1 MGYRYSKYSTNIIN
15 LDKVVLA
22 NRGSGQWIR
31 ISKEVYDI
39 LNLGIKNS
47 YSIEQLK
54 LSLYDAD
61 DRKYI
66 DNLYKNLCFIGVIED
81 ENNKYVQKNKIAS
94 FEITRRCNLK
104 CIHCC
109 VNADEVVSNKEDLSI
124 EEVKKVIDKLIE
136 WNPKCIALTGGEPML
151 RKDFFEIL
159 KYLKSKYDGKVSI
172 STNGTFINNKNVDQ
186 LSKHTDQIDISVDGV
201 DEETCSLVRGSG
213 VFNKVI
219 ESVNLLKSRG
229 FNNISLSMA
238 FGDRNAHLESQFI
251 ELNECLGTI
260 PIVRQFEATG
270 RGVDNRELFSNKKIT
285 ESTLTDKF
293 LNGNFSKE
301 FNSCSCSAGKRE
313 FFISYNGDIY
323 PCQSFI
329 EDEYKLDNILEI
341 NRLDDLR
348 LNKNKYIKIYD
359 NIEKLFPENYSYC
372 KDCKVNLFCW
382 PCPGELFLIKDNKEA
397 FKDTCKKIKPILYKQ
412 IWG

>member
-15 LDKVVLA
+15 VDKVVLA

-39 LNLGIKNS
+39 LNLGIENN

-54 LSLYDAD
+54 LSLYDEE
-61 DRKYI
+61 DREYI
-66 DNLYKNLCFIGVIED
+66 GNLYKNLCFIGVIED
-81 ENNKYVQKNKIAS
+81 ENNKNVQKNKIAS
-94 FEITRRCNLK
+94 FEITHRCNLK

-109 VNADEVVSNKEDLSI
+109 VDADEIHSNKEDLST
-124 EEVKKVIDKLIE
+124 EQVKNIIDKLIE
-136 WNPKCIALTGGEPML
+136 WNPKGIALTGGEPML

-186 LSKHTDQIDISVDGV
+186 LSKYIDQIDISVDGI
-201 DEETCSLVRGSG
+201 DEETCSIVRGPG

-219 ESVNLLKSRG
+219 ESVNLLKSKE
-229 FNNISLSMA
+229 FHNISLSMA
-238 FGDRNAHLESQFI
+238 FGDKNAHLEGKFI
-251 ELNECLGTI
+251 ELNEHLGTT
-260 PIVRQFEATG
+260 PIVRQFEPIG
-270 RGVDNRELFSNKKIT
+270 RGFDNREIFSDKKIT

-293 LNGNFSKE
+293 LSGNFSKE

-313 FFISYNGDIY
+313 VFISYNGDIY

-329 EDEYKLDNILEI
+329 KDEYKLDNLLEI
-341 NRLDDLR
+341 DSLDDLR
-348 LNKNKYIKIYD
+348 LNKNKYIEVYD
-359 NIEKLFPENYSYC
+359 NINKFFSENDSHC

-382 PCPGELFLIKDNKEA
+382 PCPGEFFLNKNNEKA
-397 FKDTCKKIKPILYKQ
+397 FIDTCKKIKPILYKQ

>member
-1 MGYRYSKYSTNIIN
+1 M
-15 LDKVVLA
+15 
-22 NRGSGQWIR
+22 
-31 ISKEVYDI
+31 
-39 LNLGIKNS
+39 
-47 YSIEQLK
+47 
-54 LSLYDAD
+54 
-61 DRKYI
+61 
-66 DNLYKNLCFIGVIED
+66 
-81 ENNKYVQKNKIAS
+81 
-94 FEITRRCNLK
+94 
-104 CIHCC
+104 
-109 VNADEVVSNKEDLSI
+109 
-124 EEVKKVIDKLIE
+124 
-136 WNPKCIALTGGEPML
+136 
-151 RKDFFEIL
+151 
-159 KYLKSKYDGKVSI
+159 
-172 STNGTFINNKNVDQ
+172 
-186 LSKHTDQIDISVDGV
+186 
-201 DEETCSLVRGSG
+201 
-213 VFNKVI
+213 FNKVI